1 MPSKKAS
8 KIKTAAIYARF
19 SCSKQREASI
29 EDQLRVCR
37 QWCAREGY
45 AIVAEYCDYAISG
58 KTDERPEF
66 QRMVSNAGESDIV
79 LVYMMDRFSRDA
91 YDAPIYK
98 RQLAKAGVEVRSAME
113 ALPDGPERILVEKIY
128 EGLAAVESEKI
139 SVRTKRGMEGNAL
152 KCMANGVPVFGY
164 DVDDSG
170 RYTVNEGQAAFVREA
185 FARRALREPYKSIAD
200 DFAVRGVRSAMG
212 RPCGYNMIRK
222 LLTNERYTGVYLF
235 GDVRIEGGMPAIVD
249 RAEFMR
255 VQNIKGTKIRSEE
268 EWGRFRL
275 SGRAIC
281 AGCGRDLAGVSG
293 RGRHNVKYEY
303 YACKRCGGIKPVRSD
318 WLEISI
324 AEALREM
331 LADDAT
337 ARRIAAIVAAGGD
350 DDAAMRKQAEKAL
363 RQAESGLENIM
374 DAIERGIVVD
384 GIQDRIDG
392 LQLQKTRAEA
402 DLRQLDAAK
411 VDEDLF
417 VQFLQ
422 YGTTLTDEDLVDA
435 FVYQAIV
442 STEDVVVTLNFNDEK
457 EEPARLNIERVL
469 PNVSWLPIASHGRTA
484 IAAIGGTVIVRLAR
498 AA

>member
-1 MPSKKAS
+1 MV
-8 KIKTAAIYARF
+8 KTAVIYARF

-45 AIVAEYCDYAISG
+45 GIVAEYCDYAISG

-66 QRMVSNAGESDIV
+66 QRMIANAGESSIV
-79 LVYMMDRFSRDA
+79 LVYMMDRFSRDE

-98 RQLAKAGVEVRSAME
+98 RQLKKAGVEVFSAME

-164 DVDDSG
+164 DVDESG
-170 RYTVNEGQAAFVREA
+170 RYMLNDTQAAFVREA
-185 FARRALREPYKSIAD
+185 FARRALHEPYKSIAD
-200 DFAVRGVRSAMG
+200 DFAQRGVRSAMG
-212 RPCGYNMIRK
+212 KPCGYNMIRK

-235 GDVRIEGGMPAIVD
+235 GDVRVEGGMPAIID
-249 RAEFMR
+249 RADFMR
-255 VQNIKGTKIRSEE
+255 VQNIRGSKVRSEE
-268 EWGRFRL
+268 DWGRFRL

-281 AGCGRDLAGVSG
+281 SECGRDLAGVSG

-303 YACKRCGGIKPVRSD
+303 YACKKCGGIKPVRCD

-337 ARRIAAIVAAGGD
+337 AKRIAAIVAAGD
-350 DDAAMRKQAEKAL
+350 DDLADVRKQAAKSL
-363 RQAESGLENIM
+363 RDAERGLNNIV
-374 DAIERGIVVD
+374 DAIE
-384 GIQDRIDG
+384 QG
-392 LQLQKTRAEA
+392 LLFEGMQERANQLQVQKARAEA
-402 DLRQLDAAK
+402 DLKQLEAAR
-411 VDEDLF
+411 VDEGLF

-422 YGTTLTDEDLVDA
+422 YGTMLTDEDLVDA

-442 STEDVVVTLNFNDEK
+442 STEDVVVTLNFCDEK
-457 EEPARLNIERVL
+457 EEPARLHVKRVL
-469 PNVSWLPIASHGRTA
+469 PNVCWLPVDAYGRTA
-484 IAAIGGTVIVRLAR
+484 IASMGKTVMVRFSR